1 MDTEQSDLEHE
12 SEEQV
17 GSVDLEASVEA
28 VESLE
33 THEAEHEDE
42 SHEDHDGEGAQT
54 ASIAATSEAQMG
66 AQTAT
71 ASDQA
76 MGAVAAPAGKKKKAP
91 AKKKTPREL
100 LNEQRAAQMK
110 ERKKLRAQGKAW
122 TAEALAKLLKDS
134 GAQGL
139 IQAISKSHTAQAVAL
154 LKTSG
159 SWDKVLA
166 ALPMGKLNRN
176 TRNAVRF
183 MVLDDTIGIDDA
195 KRLFHIRFNHEATDG
210 SAPWTMDNIKVV
222 WQQLDL
228 LPENDVSKATV
239 LTTFEAIAGG
249 GGFGPSWEAPDTI
262 NSIQLGQD
270 TGGDVEQLEH
280 TVRHEVG
287 HGVHAEIPGPINE
300 WLQKDMAFWF
310 VGFDDF
316 INALGGFPATFN
328 APGFGAVPVDAAWQ
342 GYLQGLVEGYTGSGS
357 WDPAK
362 ATPDDGA
369 DPNGKAAWAAMPAGV
384 KNGCAQSTS
393 YWYSN
398 WENFAKAGNTRYFL
412 NHWYH
417 RAFSIGPVAAEA
429 IRATGDDYTAMSE
442 KEFFANCYAEYFA
455 NPEGIK
461 DHTKWGGKLPTKV
474 KRFFD
479 SVIVA
484 RHPYDKFKANQN
496 KKSPRA
502 TK

>member
-1 MDTEQSDLEHE
+1 MDTEQSDLEPE
-12 SEEQV
+12 SEEQI

-28 VESLE
+28 VEALE
-33 THEAEHEDE
+33 THEAEHEE
-42 SHEDHDGEGAQT
+42 EAPTGGHEGGTEV
-54 ASIAATSEAQMG
+54 ASLSSTSEAQMG
-66 AQTAT
+66 GKTAS

-76 MGAVAAPAGKKKKAP
+76 MGALAPAGGKKKAAP
-91 AKKKTPREL
+91 KKTPRQL
-100 LNEQRAAQMK
+100 LDEQRAAQMK
-110 ERKKLRAQGKAW
+110 ERKKLRSQGKDW
-122 TAEALAKLLKDS
+122 TAEQLAKLLKDS

-139 IQAISKSHTAQAVAL
+139 IQALSKSHTAQGVAM

-166 ALPMGKLNRN
+166 ALPKGKLNRA
-176 TRNAVRF
+176 TRDAVRY
-183 MVLDDTIGIDDA
+183 MVLDDTIGVDDA
-195 KRLFHIRFNHEATDG
+195 KKLFEIRFNHAATDG
-210 SAPWTMDNIKVV
+210 SAAWTMDNLKVV

-228 LPENDVSKATV
+228 LPESDVSKATV

-270 TGGDVEQLEH
+270 TGGDVVQLEH

-287 HGVHAEIPGPINE
+287 HGVHAEIPGPIND

-316 INALGGFPATFN
+316 VTALGGYPATFN
-328 APGFGAVPVDAAWQ
+328 APGHGAVPVDAAWQ
-342 GYLQGLVEGYTGSGS
+342 GYLLSLVEGYTGSGS

-362 ATPDDGA
+362 ATPDAGA
-369 DPNGKAAWAAMPAGV
+369 DPNGQAAWAAMPAGV
-384 KNGCAQSTS
+384 KNGCAQSVS

-398 WENFAKAGNTRYFL
+398 WENFAKKGNTRYFL

-455 NPEGIK
+455 NPDGIK
-461 DHTKWGGKLPTKV
+461 DHTKWGGKLPAPV
-474 KRFFD
+474 KGFFD

>member
-17 GSVDLEASVEA
+17 GSVDLEASVDA
-28 VESLE
+28 IAALE
-33 THEAEHEDE
+33 THEAEHEEAHAE
-42 SHEDHDGEGAQT
+42 SHDAAPVEAAALA
-54 ASIAATSEAQMG
+54 ASETQGGGRAAS
-66 AQTAT
+66 

-76 MGAVAAPAGKKKKAP
+76 MGALAAPAGKKKAAP
-91 AKKKTPREL
+91 KKKTPREL
-100 LNEQRAAQMK
+100 LNEQRIAQMTQ
-110 ERKKLRAQGKAW
+110 RKKTRAQGKDW
-122 TAEALAKLLKDS
+122 TAEELAKVLKDN

-139 IQAISKSHTAQAVAL
+139 IQAISKRHTGQAVAT
-154 LKTSG
+154 LKTAG

-166 ALPMGKLNRN
+166 ALPKGKLNRA
-176 TRNAVRF
+176 TREAVRF
-183 MVLDDTIGIDDA
+183 MVLDDAISVDDA
-195 KRLFHIRFNHEATDG
+195 QKLFEIRFNHAATNG
-210 SAPWTMDNIKVV
+210 SAAWTMDNLKVV

-228 LPENDVSKATV
+228 LPEADVSKATV

-287 HGVHAEIPGPINE
+287 HGVHAEIPGPIND

-310 VGFDDF
+310 IGFDDF
-316 INALGGFPATFN
+316 VNALGGYPASFN
-328 APGFGAVPVDAAWQ
+328 APGHGAVAVDAAWQ
-342 GYLQGLVEGYTGSGS
+342 GYLRGLVEGYTGSGS

-362 ATPDDGA
+362 ATPDAGA
-369 DPNGKAAWAAMPAGV
+369 DPNGLAAWAAMPAGV
-384 KNGCAQSTS
+384 KDGCAQSVS

-398 WENFAKAGNTRYFL
+398 WENFAKKGTTRYFL

-455 NPEGIK
+455 NPDGIK
-461 DHTKWGGKLPTKV
+461 DHTKWGGKLPTQV

-484 RHPYDKFKANQN
+484 RHPYDKFKADQK